1 MIKLNLQLFGGRGS
15 GGGRGSK
22 GSGGGAGGQRNTQP
36 SLSRISVSDSE
47 YISLNGVRP
56 SGYGNW
62 AFEIDGTYYFY
73 NTTYAKAKD
82 LAKKQAQTLGIT
94 RIRLGT

>member
-1 MIKLNLQLFGGRGS
+1 MLKLNLQLFGGRGS
-15 GGGRGSK
+15 SGGK
-22 GSGGGAGGQRNTQP
+22 GGAGGASGQRNAQP
-36 SLSRISVSDSE
+36 PLSRISVSDSE

-94 RIRLGT
+94 RVRLGT

>member
-1 MIKLNLQLFGGRGS
+1 MIEINLQLFGGRGS
-15 GGGRGSK
+15 GGGK
-22 GSGGGAGGQRNTQP
+22 GGRAGGGASGQGNTQP
-36 SLSRISVSDSE
+36 PLSRISVSDSE